1 MNIFDVLYARNTGR
15 IRPRA
20 KITDNLLGLA
30 LAGGGYE
37 EKTIDFTPVISIS
50 DAKAGN
56 ALDYQCKIT
65 AVQSGSGDTSP
76 TNIRPIS
83 GFTGANISVNGSTV
97 SVSWLSEAGTVY
109 GGVLDVTTGTLT
121 VDRAIYTFTGNE
133 TVYKQ
138 SNNKIAF
145 PLPNQYRVTG
155 SKNQLCTDFADC
167 VTSGTWAYIGAYDM
181 SEEDFKEYCRNG
193 DVRMTVPLA
202 EPITYTLTPT
212 EITLAEG
219 ANTIWADC
227 GDSKLTYLAKK

>member
-1 MNIFDVLYARNTGR
+1 MWLKFIFDRFVSFIGLLFLWPVLVVVAILIKVKMPCGPVFFVQDRVG
-15 IRPRA
+15 
-20 KITDNLLGLA
+20 LGGKLF
-30 LAGGGYE
+30 
-37 EKTIDFTPVISIS
+37 KCHKFRTMTV
-50 DAKAGN
+50 KH
-56 ALDYQCKIT
+56 
-65 AVQSGSGDTSP
+65 
-76 TNIRPIS
+76 
-83 GFTGANISVNGSTV
+83 NGSTV